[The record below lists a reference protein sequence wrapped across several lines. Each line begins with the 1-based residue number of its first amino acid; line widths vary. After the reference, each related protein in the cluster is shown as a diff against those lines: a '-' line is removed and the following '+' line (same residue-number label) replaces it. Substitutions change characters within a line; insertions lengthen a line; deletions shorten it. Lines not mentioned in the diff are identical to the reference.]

1 MALTI
6 YTISDPA
13 TIGAAM
19 TSMAMF
25 FGQDDW
31 VGSAIKTALMLSL
44 IFILAQGVTRNG
56 LRLDVMLIQL
66 LVVWAMF
73 LPKTTVTIEQFNNA
87 APPRVVDHVPYAI
100 AYPATL
106 AGSFAMFMTNSIE
119 TVSKSVNTDYIP
131 VAGDMSPFTP
141 ARMLMTFTTC
151 PMDPLSCID
160 KNLAETMRLGA
171 RYCPGPD
178 MAGKNFQSSQN
189 VLSDFAAGC
198 RVAARRSFMT
208 PLIHTPLVGDQ
219 VERQPVHRQRSICKG
234 LPTTGGMVPTSL
246 IQRLSGSAKL
256 PWLVMLRSTLV
267 VQRGRLV
274 PKLGLKICRK

>member
-189 VLSDFAAGC
+189 VLADFAAGMSSSGV
-198 RVAARRSFMT
+198 VAQMRPAAS
-208 PLIHTPLVGDQ
+208 
-219 VERQPVHRQRSICKG
+219 
-234 LPTTGGMVPTSL
+234 
-246 IQRLSGSAKL
+246 
-256 PWLVMLRSTLV
+256 
-267 VQRGRLV
+267 GRLA
-274 PKLGLKICRK
+274 